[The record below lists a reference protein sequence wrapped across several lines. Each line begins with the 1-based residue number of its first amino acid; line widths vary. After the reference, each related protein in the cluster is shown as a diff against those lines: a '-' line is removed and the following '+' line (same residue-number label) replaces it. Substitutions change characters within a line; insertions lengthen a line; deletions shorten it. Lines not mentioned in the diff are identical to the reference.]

1 MATSWTG
8 WSREQEEVLARAER
22 LRAFGAHQAA
32 QDVIA
37 LEVPWPA
44 RMSMQRVLE
53 TGQQDVRRWYRAY
66 TGVEWD
72 GRLQSVQNA
81 RENARRRRP
90 AGARTE
96 PWREGPHQGYGA
108 FRTSHLLVDPLDSHP
123 RLSEVRD
130 YTRRI
135 GWPAGSHVGTLAWDE
150 PAALHCVFCDAV
162 LLPSEAIDIDGTAGC
177 VAGKMCCMSGYTHLH
192 YHVISIRYAV
202 RYVSIVR
209 VLSGRKVNPPVMPE
223 WPLWLRRLWL
233 GWPGQAHGEE
243 GLIRSAARRYSRQ
256 IHNGLSMASQVR

>member
-37 LEVPWPA
+37 QEVPWPA

-81 RENARRRRP
+81 RDNARRRRP

-177 VAGKMCCMSGYTHLH
+177 VAGKMCCMSGYIYSFSLSCYLYSLCCLLCKHCTCFVWQEGASPCHARMAF
-192 YHVISIRYAV
+192 VAKAV
-202 RYVSIVR
+202 VVGMARTST
-209 VLSGRKVNPPVMPE
+209 
-223 WPLWLRRLWL
+223 WRR
-233 GWPGQAHGEE
+233 GTDTVC
-243 GLIRSAARRYSRQ
+243 SAQ
-256 IHNGLSMASQVR
+256 I